1 MYSYTL
7 YLDIY
12 EFIDRNPEKLQGEN
26 RAKTGKNRSKCVSF
40 FVDWNS
46 GARVGGESAEN
57 GENFLFYLIHRQPSL
72 KTTCRTFC
80 RVRDFCR
87 LTISFQKTVI
97 SMYNLH
103 IVYILIL
110 CKYFIF
116 ILKTIRWILTKKQ
129 KDAPPR
135 LTLSQISL

>member
-26 RAKTGKNRSKCVSF
+26 PAKTGQNRSKCVSF
-40 FVDWNS
+40 FVDGNS

-72 KTTCRTFC
+72 KNTLPYF
-80 RVRDFCR
+80 
-87 LTISFQKTVI
+87 LTDSRFL
-97 SMYNLH
+97 SAYNQFP
-103 IVYILIL
+103 
-110 CKYFIF
+110 KNSYF
-116 ILKTIRWILTKKQ
+116 
-129 KDAPPR
+129 DV
-135 LTLSQISL
+135 